1 MANTSRAFGLRPVG
15 TIGAGPYTGR
25 VKAYRTNAVGGGAAG
40 GTAIGIGSIV
50 CLNGVADDT
59 EDGLACVE
67 LLATG
72 YITGSDTTQGFTGAR
87 SIPVGV
93 VVGVIPSTAVGASLD
108 LPIYRA
114 TSTARTVLVCDD
126 PMAIFEVQ
134 EDSAGGNLARASV
147 GLNSALLADTPSTTT
162 GLSNQELD
170 TSSVGTAY
178 SLPVQIVGFA
188 RRIDNEVS
196 SSYAKVLVR
205 FNKHA
210 YLPVPTVTGVTGI

>member
-1 MANTSRAFGLRPVG
+1 
-15 TIGAGPYTGR
+15 
-25 VKAYRTNAVGGGAAG
+25 
-40 GTAIGIGSIV
+40 V

-59 EDGLACVE
+59 EDGLAVVE

-72 YITGSDTTQGFTGAR
+72 YITGSDTTQAFSAAR

-93 VVGVIPSTAVGASLD
+93 VVGVLPSTAVGASLD
-108 LPIYRA
+108 LPQYRA
-114 TSTARTVLVCDD
+114 VSTSRTVLVCDD

-134 EDSAGGNLARASV
+134 EDSAGGNLSRASV
-147 GLNSALLADTPSTTT
+147 GLNAALLADTPSTTT

-170 TSSVGTAY
+170 TSSVATAY

-188 RRIDNEVS
+188 RRVDNEVS

-210 YLPVPTVTGVTGI
+210 YLPTPTVTGVTGI